1 MFVPFHGYILQAVSV
16 ELNLKNVAWESFQ
29 TIHPLKRSSDLSAS
43 NKDIIPL
50 LRKVSHLSN
59 ACLIDLMMYND
70 LQVYGFSA
78 SDPSQEC
85 QMLTATKL

>member
-1 MFVPFHGYILQAVSV
+1 MFVCFHGHILQAVSV
-16 ELNLKNVAWESFQ
+16 EIKESSLRTVPNHTSLK
-29 TIHPLKRSSDLSAS
+29 KGSDPNAS

-70 LQVYGFSA
+70 LQV
-78 SDPSQEC
+78 
-85 QMLTATKL
+85 